1 MDTSTPS
8 IDAAGGP
15 VLGLLAR
22 GLELW
27 VRAQCQAVGS
37 VDIQLLGGSRQLLR
51 GELSGVRLR
60 ARRVRYRDLPIERVE
75 LECDAIRVRMGQ
87 LLRGGGALLD
97 QPFRIRGQVVFTGE
111 GLSQALS
118 LEPWRQIGDALAE
131 EVIGV
136 GPLAAV
142 RLDSEQLV
150 LEAPPAAGDS
160 EPLQVATRLQA
171 SDGTLLVHRLDGSL
185 ASRLPMDPNIRI
197 EQAQIGTGLLE
208 LQGSALVLP

>member
-1 MDTSTPS
+1 MDTPS
-8 IDAAGGP
+8 LASDDGGGP

-22 GLELW
+22 GLEMWL
-27 VRAQCQAVGS
+27 RRQCQAIGS
-37 VDIQLLGGSRQLLR
+37 LEIQLLGNTRQLLR

-75 LECDAIRVRMGQ
+75 LESEPIRVRMGQ

-97 QPFRIRGQVVFTGE
+97 QPFRIQGMVVFSGD

-118 LEPWRQIGDALAE
+118 LEPWRQIGDGLAE

-136 GPLAAV
+136 GPLAALRV
-142 RLDSEQLV
+142 SDDQLV
-150 LEAPPAAGDS
+150 LEAPPPPGDS
-160 EPLQVATRLQA
+160 QPLRVATRPQA
-171 SDGTLLVHRLDGSL
+171 SDGTVVFHRLDGTV

-197 EQAQIGTGLLE
+197 EEALVGTGLLE
-208 LQGSALVLP
+208 LHGSARVLP